1 MSGAASES
9 GVTVLAVNRQIWVKE
24 AALSKGINTQA
35 VLAMRGAGYYSERT
49 AGARN
54 VINDA
59 GAMVIDALAQGP
71 QTKTLRIADYGAAD
85 GGTSREMWDMVIG
98 QLRTTGDHRQ
108 IEMLYTDLAS
118 NDFSTLFRMMQGM
131 QGDPAIAYQSRYEN
145 VFVHGCGTGFHQQL
159 MADASL
165 NLGFSA
171 TAMHYVSTKPL
182 EIPEH
187 VHAACADPQSQAAY
201 ARQAAQDWENILL
214 ARAAEL
220 IPGGRFICLNFGID
234 EQGRYLGNTGGH
246 HMFDHFHKFWL
257 ALYQDGNITS
267 DEYQRASFAQYY
279 RTMDEFCAPFNN
291 AESAVSKA
299 GLKLKFCHS
308 KLTKC
313 PYETTFLDAG
323 GVGGSMSNLD
333 YANTLIPTMRSWSE
347 TVFRTALD
355 GRDADEAAQI
365 VDRFYTAYRDAV
377 AADPTGHA
385 MDYVHI
391 ILDIEKAG

>member
-1 MSGAASES
+1 MA
-9 GVTVLAVNRQIWVKE
+9 KE
-24 AALSKGINTQA
+24 INTQA
-35 VLAMRGAGYYSERT
+35 VLAMRGSGYYSERT

-59 GAMVIDALAQGP
+59 ANMVIDALTHCP
-71 QTKTLRIADYGAAD
+71 HTPKLRIADFGAAD

-98 QLRTTGDHRQ
+98 HCRGAGDNRQ

-131 QGDPAIAYQSRYEN
+131 QGNPAHAYQSHYDN

-159 MADASL
+159 MADNSL

-171 TAMHYVSTKPL
+171 TAMHYVSVKPM
-182 EIPEH
+182 EIPTH
-187 VHAACADPQSQAAY
+187 VHAACADAESQAAF
-201 ARQAAQDWENILL
+201 ASQATKDWENILL

-220 IPGGRFICLNFGID
+220 MPGGRFICLNFGID
-234 EQGRYLGNTGGH
+234 EQGRYLGNTGGE
-246 HMFDHFHKFWL
+246 HMFDHFHKFWH
-257 ALYQDGNITS
+257 ALYNDGTITA

-279 RTMDEFCAPFNN
+279 RTMDEFCAPFNDP
-291 AESAVSKA
+291 ESAVRRA
-299 GLKLKFCHS
+299 GLSLKSCHS

-313 PYETTFLDAG
+313 PYEAAFLDAG
-323 GVGGSMSNLD
+323 GVGGTMSNDD
-333 YANTLIPTMRSWSE
+333 YADSLIPTMRSWSE
-347 TVFRTALD
+347 TVFRTALQD
-355 GRDADEAAQI
+355 RSTDEADQI
-365 VDRFYTAYRDAV
+365 VDGFYKAYRDTV

-391 ILDIEKAG
+391 VLDIEKTA

>member
-1 MSGAASES
+1 MS
-9 GVTVLAVNRQIWVKE
+9 Q
-24 AALSKGINTQA
+24 GINTQA

-59 GAMVIDALAQGP
+59 GAMVIDALAQAS

-98 QLRTTGDHRQ
+98 QLRATGDHRQ

-182 EIPEH
+182 EIPGH
-187 VHAACADPQSQAAY
+187 VHAARADPQSQTAY

-257 ALYQDGNITS
+257 ALYQDGSITS

-279 RTMDEFCAPFNN
+279 RTMDEFCAPFND
-291 AESAVSKA
+291 AESVVSKA
-299 GLKLKFCHS
+299 GLKLKSCHS

-313 PYETTFLDAG
+313 PYEKAFLDAG

-333 YANTLIPTMRSWSE
+333 YANSLIPTMRSWSE

-355 GRDADEAAQI
+355 SRDADEAAQI
-365 VDRFYTAYRDAV
+365 IDRFYTAYRDAV

-391 ILDIEKAG
+391 VLDIEKAG